1 MPANPAFRATAEP
14 PPPAAQPRPFVAAR
28 PRYPIDERQLRNYS
42 NLYSIIATIEV
53 LQQAYSEGAIDEVK
67 RDSFLKGL
75 LQQFDTVIKGLRIS
89 LPDVE
94 RFCDATDLAHGF
106 AWSVITSPPDFN
118 QPSAVAEA
126 PQPAARASMAGQ
138 GRSRVAFDVS
148 QNLVELLDMCHLKI
162 TDPNGFRQKIT
173 EIRSLFQSAGAIP
186 GDAQITAFTEKWYQF
201 FRTLR
206 AEEVPL
212 SKIEELKIEA
222 SDCNIWARDWF
233 TRLTSIL

>member
-1 MPANPAFRATAEP
+1 
-14 PPPAAQPRPFVAAR
+14 VAAR
-28 PRYPIDERQLRNYS
+28 ARYPIDERQLRNYS

-53 LQQAYSEGAIDEVK
+53 LQQAYSEGAIDEAK

-118 QPSAVAEA
+118 QP
-126 PQPAARASMAGQ
+126 PAAAPRPAAAPVPTADQ
-138 GRSRVAFDVS
+138 GSTRVAFDVS

-162 TDPNGFRQKIT
+162 RDPNGFRQKIT
-173 EIRSLFQSAGAIP
+173 EIRSLFQSVGAIP
-186 GDAQITAFTEKWYQF
+186 GNAQITAFTEKWYQF

-206 AEEVPL
+206 VEEVPL
-212 SKIEELKIEA
+212 SKIDELKIEA
-222 SDCNIWARDWF
+222 SDCNIWAREWF
-233 TRLTSIL
+233 TRSTTIL